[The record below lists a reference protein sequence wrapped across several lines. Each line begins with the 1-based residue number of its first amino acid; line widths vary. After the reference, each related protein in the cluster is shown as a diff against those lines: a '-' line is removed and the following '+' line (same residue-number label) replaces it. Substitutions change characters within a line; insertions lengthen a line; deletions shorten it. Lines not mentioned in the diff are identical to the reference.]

1 MLRYLV
7 VADCGPA
14 INPAIVAGQLA
25 GGVVQGIGEVLLEH
39 AAYDADGQPL
49 ATTFADYLLPS
60 AVEAPP
66 IEVYHV
72 HAPPTS
78 AIDFRGVG
86 ECGAVG
92 APAALTN
99 AIEDAL
105 SPFGALVVEQ
115 YLPPDR
121 IAALIGLV

>member
-1 MLRYLV
+1 
-7 VADCGPA
+7 
-14 INPAIVAGQLA
+14 
-25 GGVVQGIGEVLLEH
+25 VVQGIGEVLLEH
-39 AAYDADGQPL
+39 AAYDDDGQPL

-60 AVEAPP
+60 AVEIPS
-66 IEVYHV
+66 IEIHHV
-72 HAPPTS
+72 HAPPTA

-105 SPFGALVVEQ
+105 SPFGSLIVEQ

-121 IAALIGLV
+121 IAALLGLVSGR